1 MKVNLIGLS
10 EEILKVVNELNKVIS
25 IELSDEGESV
35 NVSTLDESSKN
46 AIEIKRG
53 NENYIKYKE
62 KHHFFRAL
70 GLYIQLSKNG
80 TCSFERNEKVYIE
93 SVGTMID
100 ASRNAV
106 YKVEEVKKILI
117 NMSLMGQNRCMLY
130 TEDTYEVDGYK
141 YFGYLRGKYT
151 KEELREIDDFAYL
164 LGIEV
169 IPCIQTLAHLK
180 QTLRWDYGNNIKDTQ
195 DVLLIGEEKT
205 YDFIEAMISSVR
217 SVFRS
222 KNIHIGMDEAFDLG
236 RGEYLTRN
244 GHVSHKELMI
254 KHLNKVCE
262 ITKKYDFNPMIWD
275 DMFLRSGAPNGGYY
289 DVNAVI
295 TKDIADNIP
304 EEVSLVYWDYYT
316 DDEEKYSKLLDIRK
330 AFNNKIIFAGGCWRW
345 EGYSPTYSRTFITT
359 NAALSQCKKKG
370 INEVFATAWGD
381 DGSETPINAI
391 MLGLILFGEHGYCQ
405 DVDDNWLNERC
416 EFLTSLS
423 MDDFTCLEDL
433 DLIPTV
439 KKPNV
444 LSLNPSKYLMFQDI
458 LLGAFDKHIEGL
470 NLKEHYETLAEKYAS
485 IASKTETYK
494 NMYDMYANLSKFLS
508 LKSEIG
514 LDITKA
520 YLSDNKVELKNI
532 VEVILPQLKESL
544 IVFHDSV
551 RKLWY
556 KECKG
561 HGFEVTD
568 IRLGGVLERIKST
581 TYRLNQYLNNEIA
594 KIEELEEERLYF
606 SENISDECKQISFN
620 QYQRIATQNILTW

>member
-10 EEILKVVNELNKVIS
+10 EEILKGVNELNKVIS

-151 KEELREIDDFAYL
+151 KEELREIDDFAYS

-244 GHVSHKELMI
+244 GYVSHKELMI

-391 MLGLILFGEHGYCQ
+391 VLGLILFSEHGYCQ

-416 EFLTSLS
+416 EFLTGLS

-470 NLKEHYETLAEKYAS
+470 NLKEYYETLAEKYAS

-532 VEVILPQLKESL
+532 VEVVLPQLKESL

-556 KECKG
+556 NECKG
-561 HGFEVTD
+561 QGFEVTD
-568 IRLGGVLERIKST
+568 IRLGGVMERIKST
-581 TYRLNQYLNNEIA
+581 TYRLNQYLNSEIN

-606 SENISDECKQISFN
+606 SENISDECKQLSFN
-620 QYQRIATQNILTW
+620 QYQRIATQSILSW